1 MQLVVLCDC
10 IVDLEGLDVGAESAI
25 TRGHVKNGTFLNFF
39 CGFVLFD
46 QSDDLVL
53 VPNIRTI
60 IQRYLFLRGLKIL
73 TLKSF
78 HKGLSNIIGHFMK
91 RLIGEYLLG
100 NGLVS
105 VDLSGDSHL
114 LQLSCVLAAG

>member
-1 MQLVVLCDC
+1 VQFVVLCDC
-10 IVDLEGLDVGAESAI
+10 IIDLEGLDVGAESTI
-25 TRGHVKNGTFLNFF
+25 TRGHVKNGTLLNFL

-78 HKGLSNIIGHFMK
+78 HKGLPNIIGHFMK
-91 RLIGEYLLG
+91 RLIGEYLLSY
-100 NGLVS
+100 GLVS
-105 VDLSGDSHL
+105 VDLSCDSHL